1 MADDGGGKFRI
12 LVLYDSRKCIPR
24 RVFKEF
30 YFCATHIFL
39 FSRKVEGPWPTRPPS
54 VARALLLEHVSKLIY
69 FLFILKFLKN
79 LLLDYM
85 ENDGDDDD

>member
-1 MADDGGGKFRI
+1 MAHPAA
-12 LVLYDSRKCIPR
+12 LVA
-24 RVFKEF
+24 
-30 YFCATHIFL
+30 CA
-39 FSRKVEGPWPTRPPS
+39 V
-54 VARALLLEHVSKLIY
+54 LEHVSKLIY